1 MTAPTSHLD
10 GSRSTGLSVCVVGL
24 GRVGL
29 AVATAFAARG
39 VKVTGVDQDPRRVA
53 MANGQLPADDEPGL
67 AEALAGSSLSATT
80 VHDLPIRQASITYV
94 IVPTP
99 SDDQGAY
106 ELCYVVRAFEQIGHA
121 LADVDGPHTVVLAS
135 TVLPGATRYVLQ
147 PVLERA
153 AGRRVGDRLSLCYSP
168 PFVALG
174 SVLADFLNP
183 DFALLGVADGAS
195 DRNVKTLYEQVL
207 GPHVPIKSMSIENA
221 ELTKLAVNTFLTMKI
236 TFANTLA
243 ALCDH
248 LPGGNVDEV
257 ADAVGADHRIGPQL
271 LRGGLGYG
279 GPCLPRD
286 NAALALLAESVGV
299 PTGLPRGT
307 DAANRLLGDRMT
319 AALLARL
326 TPGSTVVLL
335 GLAYKPD
342 TSEAE
347 ASPAI
352 QLARSLARCGVH
364 VVGYDQR
371 AARSA
376 RHHLG
381 DDDNIRIVEETAT
394 LPFAPDLVVLAT
406 PDAGLADTAIGLRP
420 RLLADPWRVIS
431 PDRWPPGTE
440 VIQTG
445 RPTAD
450 AADEAFAL
458 VRNLWAMNSPEY
470 PSQPPALT
478 DAAEARG

>member
-1 MTAPTSHLD
+1 
-10 GSRSTGLSVCVVGL
+10 
-24 GRVGL
+24 
-29 AVATAFAARG
+29 
-39 VKVTGVDQDPRRVA
+39 
-53 MANGQLPADDEPGL
+53 MANAQLPADDEPGL

-80 VHDLPIRQASITYV
+80 VHALAIRQASITYV

-121 LADVDGPHTVVLAS
+121 LADVDDPHTVVLAS

-195 DRNVKTLYEQVL
+195 DRNVKTLYEQAL
-207 GPHVPIKSMSIENA
+207 GLHVPIKSMSIENA

-248 LPGGNVDEV
+248 LPGGDVDEV
-257 ADAVGADHRIGPQL
+257 ADAVGADHRIGSQL

-307 DAANRLLGDRMT
+307 DAVNRLLADRMT
-319 AALLARL
+319 DALLARL
-326 TPGSTVVLL
+326 TPGSAVVIL

-352 QLARSLARCGVH
+352 QLARSLAHSGIN

-381 DDDNIRIVEETAT
+381 DDDATRNSIRIVEETAA
-394 LPFAPDLVVLAT
+394 LPSAPDLVVLAT

-420 RLLADPWRVIS
+420 TLLADPWRVIS
-431 PDRWPPGTE
+431 PERWPPGTE

-458 VRNLWAMNSPEY
+458 VRNLWAMNSPNY

>member
-1 MTAPTSHLD
+1 MTGPTSDRNRTDL
-10 GSRSTGLSVCVVGL
+10 GVCVVGL

-29 AVATAFAARG
+29 AVAAAFATRG

-53 MANGQLPADDEPGL
+53 MANAQLPADDEPGL
-67 AEALAGSSLSATT
+67 AEALTGSSLSATT
-80 VHDLPIRQASITYV
+80 VHVLPIRRSSITYV

-99 SDDQGAY
+99 SDDRGAY
-106 ELCYVVRAFEQIGHA
+106 ELSYVVRALEQIGHA
-121 LADVDGPHTVVLAS
+121 LADVDDPHTVVLAS
-135 TVLPGATRYVLQ
+135 TVLPGATRSVLQ

-195 DRNVKTLYEQVL
+195 DRNVKALYEQVL
-207 GPHVPIKSMSIENA
+207 GPDVPIKSMSIENA
-221 ELTKLAVNTFLTMKI
+221 ELTKLAVNTYLTMKI

-248 LPGGNVDEV
+248 LPGGNVDAV
-257 ADAVGADHRIGPQL
+257 ADAVGTDHRIGPQL

-307 DAANRLLGDRMT
+307 DAVNRLLADRMT
-319 AALLARL
+319 DALMARL
-326 TPGSTVVLL
+326 TPGSTVVIL

-347 ASPAI
+347 ASPAL
-352 QLARSLARCGVH
+352 QLAQSLARSGIH

-381 DDDNIRIVEETAT
+381 DDATRNSIRIVEETAA

-406 PDAGLADTAIGLRP
+406 PDAGLADAAIALRP
-420 RLLADPWRVIS
+420 MLLADPWRVIG
-431 PDRWPPGTE
+431 PQRRPPGTE

-450 AADEAFAL
+450 AADDAFAS
-458 VRNLWAMNSPEY
+458 VRNLWATSSPTY
-470 PSQPPALT
+470 QPPALT